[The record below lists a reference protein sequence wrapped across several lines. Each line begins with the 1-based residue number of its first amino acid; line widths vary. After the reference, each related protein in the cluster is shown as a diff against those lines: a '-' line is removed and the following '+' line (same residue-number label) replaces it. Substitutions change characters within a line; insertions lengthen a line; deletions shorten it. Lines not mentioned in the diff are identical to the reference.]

1 MSAHDAQ
8 RERSLAELAMIER
21 LVALCA
27 PLPEVTVGRDGFG
40 HTVFK
45 VGSRSIVIV
54 GSGGDESGG
63 ASMAI
68 NVDRETQR
76 FLVEHAG
83 FHRTPYIG
91 QHGWSSIDVDD
102 AIDWSHIGELVRAA
116 YRRVAPR
123 RLAKRL
129 PPEPAAEP

>member
-1 MSAHDAQ
+1 MSGHDAQ
-8 RERSLAELAMIER
+8 RERTAAELAAIER
-21 LVALCA
+21 LTELCA

-45 VGSRSIVIV
+45 VGTRSIVIL
-54 GSGGDESGG
+54 GDGGRTDG
-63 ASMAI
+63 AFMSI

-83 FHRTPYIG
+83 FQRTPYIG

-102 AIDWSHIGELVRAA
+102 STDWSHIGELVRAA
-116 YRRVAPR
+116 YRRVAPK
-123 RLAKRL
+123 RLAKLL
-129 PPEPAAEP
+129 PTD